1 MKEQAK
7 KAPQSDVTELGLV
20 ADLFYRQYDI
30 LYRLTTQMLATK
42 NLDDQLSLVL
52 DAVTSELGY
61 SHSALGLIDQDS
73 GELRIRLAIGFP
85 DDATIAGMIVPPK
98 LGAPIGSGSLG
109 PRPVW
114 IQRSNG
120 GNEQQFLDGIASSTD
135 MLALPLFGGR
145 WLAGRS
151 SDLTPTPWLET
162 ELSADNSRCIGMLYV
177 ACSSST
183 STPASF
189 NLLLRLADRVGL
201 TIALAEQNEQLTATI
216 AKLEREREWVNAI
229 TQSVADPIVLTN
241 LDNQI
246 LLQNKRAEELF
257 SGSEEEE
264 ASEGKLRALKM
275 NDLLFSA
282 YLSSVSFLTSE
293 IAGRDLTLV
302 DPIEGSDVH
311 FEVVSTPA
319 YDSGGERIG
328 MVSVFRDVT
337 DLRKANEEMVRN
349 LVKLQQAEAE
359 ARHERD
365 RLNLIIENV
374 GHPVVVGDANGHLLL
389 FNRKAEL
396 LFEQVDDPT
405 PDTLAAIRANSVK
418 LTSFISALA
427 SEPKAERQAEIEL
440 IDPETGNLMP
450 MEITSVEIAGPRGQ
464 VSAVVSILH
473 DLSSIRELER
483 RRVQQQLF
491 ESEKLAA
498 IGRLTASIAHEINNP
513 LEAIKNSLFLLQSS
527 ENETNRRFLEI
538 ALKETERVSHIIAQM
553 LGFTRSSGE
562 IEWVDVNELLDETLV
577 LIDKKM
583 RQAGTRVVRE
593 FQQELPKIHARAY
606 QLRQV
611 FLNLLLNAQQAIQG
625 RGRITV
631 KTTAIETAAEPWISV
646 EISDTGTGISDE
658 DLNRIFEPFFSTRK
672 KGTGLG
678 LWVTQDIVRHHG
690 GRIEVTSTLNRGT
703 TFRIVLPIEPP
714 RTHEATDPQ
723 PPSAALPV

>member
-1 MKEQAK
+1 MNEQAK
-7 KAPQSDVTELGLV
+7 KAQNETVNLELV
-20 ADLFYRQYDI
+20 AELFYRQYDI

-42 NLDDQLSLVL
+42 NLADKLSLVL
-52 DAVTSELGY
+52 DAVTSELGF
-61 SHSALGLIDQDS
+61 SHSAIALVDGDT
-73 GELRIRLAIGFP
+73 GELRIRLALGFP
-85 DDATIAGMIVPPK
+85 DDDKV
-98 LGAPIGSGSLG
+98 IGSIIPVFGSSRSFDKSG
-109 PRPVW
+109 RPAW
-114 IQRSNG
+114 IRKVNSDA
-120 GNEQQFLDGIASSTD
+120 ESRFLDAIGSASDLLS
-135 MLALPLFGGR
+135 LPLFGGQ
-145 WLAGRS
+145 
-151 SDLTPTPWLET
+151 WLEVGT
-162 ELSADNSRCIGMLYV
+162 FEQSRRSWLDADLSVDNSRSIGMLYI
-177 ACSSST
+177 ACSPENST
-183 STPASF
+183 SSSV

-201 TIALAEQNEQLTATI
+201 TIALAEQNERLTATI
-216 AKLEREREWVNAI
+216 SRLEREREWVNAI

-257 SGSEEEE
+257 SGSEKEDS
-264 ASEGKLRALKM
+264 SEGKLRALKM

-282 YLSSVSFLTSE
+282 YLSSVSFSNNE

-319 YDSGGERIG
+319 YDSMGERIG

-337 DLRKANEEMVRN
+337 DLRKANEEMIRN

-374 GHPVVVGDANGHLLL
+374 GHPVVVGDANGNLLL
-389 FNRKAEL
+389 FNRKAETF
-396 LFEQVDDPT
+396 FEQIGDPAPPT
-405 PDTLAAIRANSVK
+405 VAAIRTNSVK

-427 SEPKAERQAEIEL
+427 SAPEAERQAEIEL
-440 IDPETGNLMP
+440 IDPESGNTLP
-450 MEITSVEIAGPRGQ
+450 MEITSVEITGPRGQ
-464 VSAVVSILH
+464 VTAVVSILH
-473 DLSSIRELER
+473 DLSGIRELER

-513 LEAIKNSLFLLQSS
+513 LEAVKNSLFLLQTSESESS
-527 ENETNRRFLEI
+527 KRFLEI

-553 LGFTRSSGE
+553 LGFTRSTGE
-562 IEWVDVNELLDETLV
+562 VDWVNINELLDETLV

-583 RQAGTRVVRE
+583 KQAGTRVVRE
-593 FQQELPKIHARAY
+593 LQDDLPRIRARGD

-611 FLNLLLNAQQAIQG
+611 FLNLLLNAQQSIPG

-631 KTTAIETAAEPWISV
+631 KTSLLSGSAEPWISV
-646 EISDTGTGISDE
+646 EISDTGVGISDE
-658 DLNRIFEPFFSTRK
+658 DLARIFEPFFSTRK

-678 LWVTQDIVRHHG
+678 LWVTQDLVRHHG
-690 GRIEVTSTLNRGT
+690 GRIEVTSVLNRGT
-703 TFRIVLPIEPP
+703 TFRIVLPL
-714 RTHEATDPQ
+714 Q
-723 PPSAALPV
+723 PPPEQAKADPRAALSA

>member
-1 MKEQAK
+1 MEQAK
-7 KAPQSDVTELGLV
+7 KAPQADTNDLGVV

-30 LYRLTTQMLATK
+30 LYRLTTQMLATR
-42 NLDDQLSLVL
+42 NLDDKLSLVL

-61 SHSALGLIDQDS
+61 AHSALGLIDQES
-73 GELRIRLAIGFP
+73 GEVRIRIAIGFP
-85 DDATIAGMIVPPK
+85 DDDAVLGMTVSSKI
-98 LGAPIGSGSLG
+98 GSPIGTSTLG
-109 PRPVW
+109 GRPVW
-114 IQRSNG
+114 IRRAAG
-120 GNEQQFLDGIASSTD
+120 GAEKQFLDATCSSSD
-135 MLALPLFGGR
+135 LLALPLFGGR
-145 WLAGRS
+145 WLAAKNPELTRKPWIRS
-151 SDLTPTPWLET
+151 FPPED
-162 ELSADNSRCIGMLYV
+162 DSRCIGMLYI
-177 ACSSST
+177 ACTPDNST
-183 STPASF
+183 ATSL

-201 TIALAEQNEQLTATI
+201 TIALAEQNEELTATI
-216 AKLEREREWVNAI
+216 SKLEREREWVNAI

-241 LDNQI
+241 LDNEI

-257 SGSEEEE
+257 SGSEEED

-282 YLSSVSFLTSE
+282 YLSSVSFSTNE
-293 IAGRDLTLV
+293 VAGRDLTLV

-319 YDSGGERIG
+319 YDSIGERIG

-337 DLRKANEEMVRN
+337 DLRKANEEMIRN
-349 LVKLQQAEAE
+349 VIKLQQAEAE

-374 GHPVVVGDANGHLLL
+374 GHPVVVGDAAGNLLL

-396 LFEQVDDPT
+396 FFEQPEDPT
-405 PDTLAAIRANSVK
+405 PDTLAMVRTNAVK

-427 SEPKAERQAEIEL
+427 SAPGAERKAEIEL
-440 IDPETGNLMP
+440 IDPETGNILP
-450 MEITSVEIAGPRGQ
+450 MEITSVEISGPRGQ
-464 VSAVVSILH
+464 VTAVVSILH
-473 DLSSIRELER
+473 DLSGIRELER

-513 LEAIKNSLFLLQSS
+513 LEAIKNSLFLLQTSETESS
-527 ENETNRRFLEI
+527 KRFLEI

-562 IEWVDVNELLDETLV
+562 VEWVNVNELLDETLV
-577 LIDKKM
+577 LVDKKM

-593 FQQELPKIHARAY
+593 FEPDLPKIHARPD

-611 FLNLLLNAQQAIQG
+611 FLNLLLNAQQSIPG

-631 KTTAIETAAEPWISV
+631 KTSAISTTGDTWIAV
-646 EISDTGTGISDE
+646 EISDSGVGISDE
-658 DLNRIFEPFFSTRK
+658 DLTRIFEPFFSTRK

-690 GRIEVTSTLNRGT
+690 GRIEVTSVLNRGT

-714 RTHEATDPQ
+714 APEQAE
-723 PPSAALPV
+723 PPSALSA